1 MGSVKCWKNMSLMVH
16 LTQEL
21 GGVITV
27 HRFLKYLCSEI
38 ECQKNAFPD
47 SLHFIN
53 SQIKDSE
60 SYFAVASNTSGST
73 PKELFDDVIEEL
85 DKQVIFRN
93 SGYILV
99 TVHPM
104 F

>member
-16 LTQEL
+16 LMQEL

-27 HRFLKYLCSEI
+27 HRFLKYLFSEI
-38 ECQKNAFPD
+38 VLKNAFPD

-60 SYFAVASNTSGST
+60 SYLAVASNTSGST

-99 TVHPM
+99 IVHPM